1 MNSLYQQ
8 LNQQPSNSFKNFIS
22 AFKNNTNPQQFLLN
36 YIKTNPQAQN
46 IYKMLQNSNK
56 SPKQLFYELASQKGI
71 NPDDILSMLR

>member
-56 SPKQLFYELASQKGI
+56 SPK
-71 NPDDILSMLR
+71 